1 MLHPRVILLLA
12 LSLGVTPS
20 FAEPPPGFGPV
31 GDRGELVRW
40 SRGEGGIRIFVN
52 LPSTWGQNLPREL
65 IIFATPNGNTIEQ
78 TLGCVTN
85 PPLDRRHDL
94 QHVMAQI
101 RRVREIDSSREFALA
116 VVQSPQLSWPAYR
129 SSTPR
134 AQTIIRELVE
144 SLQKEL
150 ATEDVTLMAHSG
162 GGSFITGYINAHEQL
177 PPALQRIVYLDSNYS
192 YSDVEKHGDKLLA
205 WLNEDKSHRLIV
217 IAYDDREIT
226 LNGKKVVGPEG
237 GTFRATERMQKRFAA
252 SVPLT
257 ESTDGLFRK
266 VTNDDGRLF
275 LLVHPNPN
283 NKILHTALVGEM
295 NGVMHGRLF
304 GTEHTNHWGTFGGP
318 RAYQHAIPAQPF
330 VEPVIPRAVIPTDLP
345 PRQLKLP
352 PRAADA
358 PTGSQFL
365 QQILPLSRQDRE
377 AAVLQEI
384 TRGNVPDF
392 LRTLKPIRV
401 EETIAGKPSSAVY
414 FVTSDYLAVGTN
426 GDFLRIPMTPQT
438 AVAIGRVAQ
447 AQLITRKISDDLFSA
462 AERKL
467 NPHPM
472 TKDRDAAATF
482 GEHHRLIEDQRGR
495 QPLDQLIA
503 GIKKDVVISNRL
515 REKPHKV
522 AIYGWHYPHGQPI
535 QSLYVGHVDWYVDY
549 SHGVR
554 LIADEMLIDGKACR
568 VVDVLKHP
576 QQHVFLSDEGLL
588 DVDDILRAAQWF
600 P

>member
-12 LSLGVTPS
+12 LGFGVTPS
-20 FAEPPPGFGPV
+20 FADPPPGFNPA

-52 LPSTWGQNLPREL
+52 LPSTWDQQPRREL
-65 IIFATPNGNTIEQ
+65 IVFATPNGNTIEQ
-78 TLGCVTN
+78 TLGCVTK
-85 PPLDRRHDL
+85 PPLDWRHDI
-94 QHVMAQI
+94 QHVLAQV
-101 RRVREIDSSREFALA
+101 RRLREIDASREFALA
-116 VVQSPQLSWPAYR
+116 VVQAPQLSWPAYR
-129 SSTPR
+129 SSAPR
-134 AQTIIRELVE
+134 ARTIIRELVE
-144 SLQKEL
+144 ALQKEL
-150 ATEDVTLMAHSG
+150 ETQDLTLTAHSG

-177 PPALQRIVYLDSNYS
+177 PSALQRIVYLDANYS
-192 YSDVEKHGDKLLA
+192 YSDEEKHGDKFLT
-205 WLNEDKSHRLIV
+205 WLNAEKSHRLVV

-237 GTFRATERMQKRFAA
+237 GTFRATERMQKRFAS
-252 SVPLT
+252 SVSLT
-257 ESTDGLFRK
+257 ESTDGSFRK
-266 VTNDDGRLF
+266 VTNDDGRLL
-275 LLVHPNPN
+275 LLVHPNPD

-295 NGVMHGRLF
+295 NGVIHGRLS
-304 GTEHTNHWGTFGGP
+304 GTEHAEKWGTFGGP
-318 RAYQHAIPAQPF
+318 RAYQGVIPAQPF
-330 VEPVIPRAVIPTDLP
+330 VEPVIPRAVIPSDVP
-345 PRQLKLP
+345 QRQLKLP
-352 PRAADA
+352 SRAADA

-365 QQILPLSRQDRE
+365 QQILPLSRQNRE
-377 AAVLQEI
+377 AAILQQI

-401 EETIAGKPSSAVY
+401 EQPIDGKPSTAAY

-426 GDFLRIPMTPQT
+426 DDFLRLPITPQT
-438 AVAIGRVAQ
+438 AIAIGRVAQ
-447 AQLITRKISDDLFSA
+447 AQLITRKISDDIFSA

-467 NPHPM
+467 TPQPM
-472 TKDRDAAATF
+472 TKDRDAVATF
-482 GEHHRLIEDQRGR
+482 GEHHRLIEEQRGR
-495 QPLDQLIA
+495 QPLEHLIV

-554 LIADEMLIDGKACR
+554 LIADEMLIEGEARR
-568 VVDVLKHP
+568 VADVLKHP
-576 QQHVFLSDEGLL
+576 QQHVFLSDEGPL
-588 DVDDILRAAQWF
+588 DVDDIIRAAQWF